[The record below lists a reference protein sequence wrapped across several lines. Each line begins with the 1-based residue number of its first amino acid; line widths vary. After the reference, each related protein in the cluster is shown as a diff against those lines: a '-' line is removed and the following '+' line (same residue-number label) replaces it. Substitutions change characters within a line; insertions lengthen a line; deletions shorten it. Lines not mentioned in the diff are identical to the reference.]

1 MDLRQNVLAINQD
14 RLPLR
19 RAKRDMQDGPLF
31 GNVDLL
37 ASEHRI
43 DPRAEPGL
51 FGQLQQQS

>member
-1 MDLRQNVLAINQD
+1 MDLRHNVLAINQD

-19 RAKRDMQDGPLF
+19 RAKREMQDGPLF

-37 ASEHRI
+37 ASENRI

-51 FGQLQQQS
+51 FGQLQ

>member
-1 MDLRQNVLAINQD
+1 MDLGHNVLAINQD

-19 RAKRDMQDGPLF
+19 RAERNMQDGPLL

-43 DPRAEPGL
+43 DSRAEPGL